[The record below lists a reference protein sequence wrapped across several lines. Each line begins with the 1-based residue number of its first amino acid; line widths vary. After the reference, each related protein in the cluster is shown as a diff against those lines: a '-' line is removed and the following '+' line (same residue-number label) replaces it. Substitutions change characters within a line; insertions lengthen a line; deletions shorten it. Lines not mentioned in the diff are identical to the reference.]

1 MVLFP
6 LAGLLAGAVEAC
18 VLWLLFPQLTAW
30 QLLAA
35 ALVAGLVCL
44 LLGLVLLLLLRGR
57 EPSLTTAMASLHET
71 DVIDL
76 AVELP
81 EDAVAGQDWLL
92 KRINSF
98 TYKLNSIFLDI
109 VAAIRKFNLFSA
121 DIYFSSRQLAD
132 LSDRQAAGMGL
143 ILQKAAGFSATLSA
157 LASEVQDL
165 MQRTRHSAELYSE
178 LDSVTAEATGSL
190 QPLVTTMGDARER
203 ALAGR
208 GKMDISSQSA
218 DELSR
223 LIAGL
228 DAKLDNMNKRT
239 EQIGQVL
246 AGIQDIADRT
256 HVLATNA
263 SIEAARVGK
272 LGLGF
277 RVIAGEVRTLAANS
291 REAIVEVEAFL
302 KSSSED
308 IRQSAQL
315 SGACARKAEELKTL
329 AGTSVEAFG
338 GIEQGISEIVSGMD
352 SFRNVFSRQHQVLDE
367 VLRVSELVNS
377 SMQRFDTEIQA
388 QLDGYRGIHGQVQEA
403 ADGAAASAHS
413 AKVLSQLGTYL
424 KLGGQELNHIVDAC
438 KVSEVR
444 LYRHLK
450 RKEKRRTMLYNLEV
464 FEGDALLGHLGDI
477 SLSGLLLFSEQ
488 ELPVGKPRLVHIQ
501 LPLSY
506 DQVPDVS
513 LQIQPRRLEREGNYY
528 RIGCSLDSSNPAGR
542 NGIEMIIT
550 SYTVSNGL
558 DQAVELQAAPAS
570 AVLSAVAESD
580 DDLEELEELEEL

>member
-1 MVLFP
+1 MKRKNRMVLFP

-477 SLSGLLLFSEQ
+477 SL
-488 ELPVGKPRLVHIQ
+488 
-501 LPLSY
+501 
-506 DQVPDVS
+506 
-513 LQIQPRRLEREGNYY
+513 
-528 RIGCSLDSSNPAGR
+528 
-542 NGIEMIIT
+542 
-550 SYTVSNGL
+550 
-558 DQAVELQAAPAS
+558 
-570 AVLSAVAESD
+570 
-580 DDLEELEELEEL
+580 